1 MPPTESDLIRKGLEM
16 RYLMSLGATCL
27 LLNLSLFADSADVK
41 ERLQNAAVVLQA
53 ILDTPD
59 EGIPSELLN
68 KAECVLVFP
77 GVKKGAFLF
86 GASYGKGAMVCRSK
100 IDFSG
105 PWGAPAMYRL
115 ASGSIGFQIGGSSTD
130 YVLLVMNPTGVNSLL
145 KSKVKL
151 GADATAAAGPKG
163 RSAEAATDAA
173 MGAEILAYARS
184 KGLFAGVSLKG
195 GTLRQDNGASK
206 DLYDQKISAREI
218 VVEMKVAVPSS
229 GKPLVDLLK
238 QASPKNL
245 SK

>member
-1 MPPTESDLIRKGLEM
+1 M
-16 RYLMSLGATCL
+16 RYLLSLGAACL
-27 LLNLSLFADSADVK
+27 LLNLPLIADSEDEE
-41 ERLQNAAVVLQA
+41 ERLKNARMVLKT

-77 GVKKGAFLF
+77 GVKKGA
-86 GASYGKGAMVCRSK
+86 MVCRSGM
-100 IDFSG
+100 DYTG

-130 YVLLVMNPTGVNSLL
+130 YVLLVMNPSGVKSLL
-145 KSKVKL
+145 GSKVKL

-195 GTLRQDNGASK
+195 GTLRQDNGANK
-206 DLYDQKISAREI
+206 DLYGRKVSAKEI
-218 VVEMKVAVPSS
+218 VLEEKVSVPKD

-238 QASPKNL
+238 KTSPKNL

>member
-1 MPPTESDLIRKGLEM
+1 M
-16 RYLMSLGATCL
+16 RYLMSLGVTCL
-27 LLNLSLFADSADVK
+27 LLNLPVFADSEDVK
-41 ERLQNAAVVLQA
+41 ERLQNAAVVLKA

-105 PWGAPAMYRL
+105 LWGAPAMYRL

-151 GADATAAAGPKG
+151 GADATAAAGPPL
-163 RSAEAATDAA
+163 
-173 MGAEILAYARS
+173 LAPGTFSRCQ
-184 KGLFAGVSLKG
+184 GLRVG
-195 GTLRQDNGASK
+195 
-206 DLYDQKISAREI
+206 
-218 VVEMKVAVPSS
+218 
-229 GKPLVDLLK
+229 
-238 QASPKNL
+238 
-245 SK
+245 

>member
-1 MPPTESDLIRKGLEM
+1 M
-16 RYLMSLGATCL
+16 RYLLSFGVACL
-27 LLNLSLFADSADVK
+27 LLNLPLISDSEIADSK
-41 ERLQNAAVVLQA
+41 EEGERLSNARMVLKA

-77 GVKKGAFLF
+77 GVKKGAFLV
-86 GASYGKGAMVCRSK
+86 GASYGKGAMVCRSG
-100 IDFSG
+100 IDFTE
-105 PWGAPAMYRL
+105 PWSSPAMYRL

-130 YVLLVMNPTGVNSLL
+130 YVLLVMNPSGVKSLL
-145 KSKVKL
+145 GSKVKL

-195 GTLRQDNGASK
+195 GTLRQDNGANK
-206 DLYDQKISAREI
+206 DLYGRKISAKEI
-218 VVEMKVAVPSS
+218 VLKKEVSVPKD

-238 QASPKNL
+238 EVSPKNL

>member
-1 MPPTESDLIRKGLEM
+1 M
-16 RYLMSLGATCL
+16 
-27 LLNLSLFADSADVK
+27 LLNLSLFADSQDVK

-59 EGIPSELLN
+59 EGIPSDLLN

-77 GVKKGAFLF
+77 GVKKGAFFF
-86 GASYGKGAMVCRSK
+86 GASYGKGGMVCRSK

-105 PWGAPAMYRL
+105 PWGAPAMHRL

-184 KGLFAGVSLKG
+184 KGLFAGISLKG
-195 GTLRQDNGASK
+195 GTLRQDNGANK
-206 DLYDQKISAREI
+206 DLYGQKISAREI
-218 VVEMKVAVPSS
+218 VVEGKVAVPKS
-229 GKPLVDLLK
+229 GKPLVDLLR

>member
-1 MPPTESDLIRKGLEM
+1 M
-16 RYLMSLGATCL
+16 RYLMSLGVTCL
-27 LLNLSLFADSADVK
+27 LLNLPVFADSEDVK
-41 ERLQNAAVVLQA
+41 ERLQNAAVVLKA

-105 PWGAPAMYRL
+105 LWGAPAMYRL

-218 VVEMKVAVPSS
+218 VVDGKVGVPKS

-238 QASPKNL
+238 QASPENL

>member
-1 MPPTESDLIRKGLEM
+1 M
-16 RYLMSLGATCL
+16 RYLMSLGVTCL
-27 LLNLSLFADSADVK
+27 LLNLSLFADDKDVK
-41 ERLQNAAVVLQA
+41 ERLHNAAVVLKA

-77 GVKKGAFLF
+77 GVKKGALLF
-86 GASYGKGAMVCRSK
+86 GASYGKGAMVCRGK

-173 MGAEILAYARS
+173 MGAEILAYARA
-184 KGLFAGVSLKG
+184 KGIFRGVSLKG

-218 VVEMKVAVPSS
+218 VVDRKVSVPES

-238 QASPKNL
+238 SASPENL

>member
-1 MPPTESDLIRKGLEM
+1 M
-16 RYLMSLGATCL
+16 
-27 LLNLSLFADSADVK
+27 FADSQDVK

-59 EGIPSELLN
+59 EGIPSDLLN

-77 GVKKGAFLF
+77 GVKKGAFFF
-86 GASYGKGAMVCRSK
+86 GASYGKGGMVCRSK

-184 KGLFAGVSLKG
+184 KGLFAGISLKG
-195 GTLRQDNGASK
+195 GTLRQDNGANK
-206 DLYDQKISAREI
+206 DLYGQKISAREI
-218 VVEMKVAVPSS
+218 VVEGKVAVPKS
-229 GKPLVDLLK
+229 GKPLVDLLR